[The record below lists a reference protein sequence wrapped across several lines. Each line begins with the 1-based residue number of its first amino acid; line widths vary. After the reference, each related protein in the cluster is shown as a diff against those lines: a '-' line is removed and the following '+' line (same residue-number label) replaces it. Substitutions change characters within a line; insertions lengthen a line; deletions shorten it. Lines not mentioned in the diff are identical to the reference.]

1 MLGFDSKAARATW
14 TVMVVLLAAYVT
26 YLLRFT
32 LFIFVLALLLA
43 HLLSP
48 LVDLIDRL
56 LPASRTR
63 TRTPALAMAYVIF
76 VGLVVLLAIQFGSV
90 AVKQAQ
96 SLASKFPGMIQS
108 AVASWQNSSTGN
120 ATLDSMKQEAIGG
133 VVNKVGGIA
142 SALPSMSVEIVSVAS
157 NVIFVVIIPI
167 LSFFFLKDAAA
178 LRTHIVEMLDE
189 GPNRRVLEDVLD
201 AMHLVLAGY
210 MRSLVMLSA
219 AAFTAYGIFFTILGI
234 PYGVLLAALGG
245 LLEFIPM
252 LGPFVA
258 GAAIVLVAGVT
269 TGHVIG
275 VIIFLVAYRIVQ
287 DYIIAPHIMEQ
298 GVEIHPLMVLFG
310 VFAGAEIAGVA
321 GTFLSVP
328 ILALV
333 RIVYLR
339 LYRAKVAARIAV
351 PGPAV

>member
-1 MLGFDSKAARATW
+1 
-14 TVMVVLLAAYVT
+14 MVVLLAAYLT

-56 LPASRTR
+56 LPPSRTR

-76 VGLVVLLAIQFGSV
+76 VGLVVLLCIQFGSV
-90 AVKQAQ
+90 AAKQAQ
-96 SLASKFPGMIQS
+96 SLASKFPGMIQGTVS
-108 AVASWQNSSTGN
+108 NWENASTGN
-120 ATLDSMKQEAIGG
+120 ATLDSMKREAIEGL
-133 VVNKVGGIA
+133 VNRVGAIA

-167 LSFFFLKDAAA
+167 LSFFFLKDASA
-178 LRTHIVEMLDE
+178 LRTHIIELLDE
-189 GPNRRVLEDVLD
+189 GPNRAVFEDVLD

-210 MRSLVMLSA
+210 MRSLVVLSA
-219 AAFTAYGIFFTILGI
+219 CAFTAYGIFFTILGI

-252 LGPFVA
+252 LGPFAA
-258 GAAIVLVAGVT
+258 GASIVLVAGIT
-269 TGHVIG
+269 TGHVLS
-275 VIIFLVAYRIVQ
+275 VVIFLVAYRIVQ

-328 ILALV
+328 ILALA

-339 LYRAKVAARIAV
+339 VYRARLAARIAS
-351 PGPAV
+351 PGPVT